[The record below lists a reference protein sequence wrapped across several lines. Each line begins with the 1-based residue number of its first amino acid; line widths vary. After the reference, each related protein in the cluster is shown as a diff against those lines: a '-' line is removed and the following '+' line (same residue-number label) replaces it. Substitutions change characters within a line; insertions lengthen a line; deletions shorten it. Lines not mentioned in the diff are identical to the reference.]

1 MSDAVVRMRRFDPGL
16 LLLAAILL
24 VLPLLLPNRFYY
36 DLSVKVMINAIV
48 CIGLN
53 LLIGYAGQISLGHAA
68 FFALG
73 GYAAAILAERLGFP
87 SLLAVVCSAALVGL
101 LAYLVAR
108 PILRLKGNYLAM
120 ATLGF
125 GIIISILVNQ
135 ELWLSGGPDGKPV
148 QAFSIFSFS
157 ISKIEYWY
165 FIAAA
170 ALLLAVWLALNLINS
185 AFGRALRA
193 IHSSEAAAAA
203 MAIDIAATKAKV
215 FVASAVFAAVAGCL
229 FAYAER
235 FITPGEAGFIRS
247 IELVTMVV
255 LGGMASIYGAVVG
268 AAVLTLLGQV
278 LANFSEYKHVIL
290 GAILVTVMV
299 FMPLGLV
306 PTLRQTFRKA
316 VSK

>member
-1 MSDAVVRMRRFDPGL
+1 VSSPVARKRRVDPGL

-24 VLPLLLPNRFYY
+24 ALPLILPNRFYY
-36 DLSVKVMINAIV
+36 DLSVKLMINAIV

-73 GYAAAILAERLGFP
+73 GYASALLAERLGFP
-87 SLLAVVCSAALVGL
+87 SLLALVCSAALVGL

-125 GIIISILVNQ
+125 GIIVSILVNQ

-148 QAFSIFSFS
+148 QAFSLFSFS
-157 ISKIEYWY
+157 ISKVEHWY
-165 FIAAA
+165 FIVAL
-170 ALLLAVWLALNLINS
+170 ALLAAVWLALNLINS

-193 IHSSEAAAAA
+193 LHSSETAAAA
-203 MAIDIAATKAKV
+203 MAIDIAATKARV
-215 FVASAVFAAVAGCL
+215 FVVSAIFAAVAGSL

-268 AAVLTLLGQV
+268 AGVLTLLGQA

-306 PTLRQTFRKA
+306 PTLRHMFKGA
-316 VSK
+316 VAK